1 MLITIT
7 DIKHNQQRYPTV
19 GDWVWDA
26 NGNLLITIS
35 DMGDW
40 RYNFLIAF
48 HELIE
53 VMLCRK
59 RGITQEEVDQFD
71 MVYEKQRKENDFSEP
86 GDSRL
91 APYYNEHQFATKMER
106 EMARELGVDWDDY
119 NEKVLSL

>member
-7 DIKHNQQRYPTV
+7 DIKHEQQRYPTV

-40 RYNFLIAF
+40 RYNFLVAF
-48 HELIE
+48 HEQVE

-71 MVYEKQRKENDFSEP
+71 MAYEAQRKEGDTSEP

-91 APYYNEHQFATKMER
+91 APYYNEHQFATKLER